1 MHLSYLRVLTID
13 HKHTYC
19 VRFEQ
24 KESTCVASL
33 LERERRAGD
42 VMTHR
47 TCGVVYYAAALP
59 PFLNER
65 TEVYLVQ
72 KLDKGY
78 IVAVPTLRDPAH
90 SVTVVEWEDQDSGE
104 EKEEVVVY
112 GRVEKLS
119 LRPEKPA
126 KWATLEH
133 RAFTEEVPLLAL
145 VSHIPP
151 SVDVG
156 GLQTKDAEEQRRE
169 PPKPTGE
176 PDKTDEGANVPAL
189 QDILTAVGNIA
200 AEVKQLKE
208 GRGFPPPA
216 QDPRLFGDL
225 ERELDESI
233 DRVDA
238 MEALRRARAAAGGP
252 PAHLGG
258 SQQRRP
264 TDGAIPEPR
273 RASGSAGDDPMALMA
288 ELLTRLLRGRTDRE
302 EEVDTEGLGGATG
315 VKGIEKMEAL
325 RKRFANYPGERT
337 RHVKDKVEQMLRDQN
352 SRGLE
357 AFVQTHSQIHR
368 DKVSLC
374 MAALFCDIIRAADDK
389 DFARVSDIACGGI
402 LCLDQFHIS
411 GNLDLAWNLTLL
423 PDPASLRVH
432 KDKPTVAA
440 VAKSKAHGRHR
451 FSALAEPKVVA
462 AALNEWK
469 NYENMAK
476 LENDA

>member
-1 MHLSYLRVLTID
+1 
-13 HKHTYC
+13 
-19 VRFEQ
+19 
-24 KESTCVASL
+24 
-33 LERERRAGD
+33 
-42 VMTHR
+42 MTHR

-78 IVAVPTLRDPAH
+78 IVAVPTLHDPAH

-112 GRVEKLS
+112 GRVEKLT

-151 SVDVG
+151 SIDVG

-169 PPKPTGE
+169 PPKPTGK

-273 RASGSAGDDPMALMA
+273 PASGSAGDDPMGLMA

-325 RKRFANYPGERT
+325 RKRFENYPGERT
-337 RHVKDKVEQMLRDQN
+337 RHVKAKVDQLLRDQN

-357 AFVQTHSQIHR
+357 AFVQSHSQIHR

-411 GNLDLAWNLTLL
+411 GNLDLAWNLTLM

-469 NYENMAK
+469 NYESMAK

>member
-1 MHLSYLRVLTID
+1 MSN
-13 HKHTYC
+13 
-19 VRFEQ
+19 
-24 KESTCVASL
+24 
-33 LERERRAGD
+33 
-42 VMTHR
+42 R

-59 PFLNER
+59 PLLNQL

-72 KLDKGY
+72 KVEAKGY
-78 IVAVPTLRDPAH
+78 IVAVPTLRDPADT
-90 SVTVVEWEDQDSGE
+90 VTVIEWTDEDSGE
-104 EKEEVVVY
+104 DKQEAVVY
-112 GRVEKLS
+112 GRVKDLH
-119 LRPEKPA
+119 LLANKPQ
-126 KWATLEH
+126 KWASLEH
-133 RAFTEEVPLLAL
+133 REFSEEVPLLAL

-156 GLQTKDAEEQRRE
+156 GPLTKDNEEPKPE
-169 PPKPTGE
+169 PPKPPVE
-176 PDKTDEGANVPAL
+176 RNNVDPAL

-200 AEVKQLKE
+200 AEVKQMKE

-225 ERELDESI
+225 ERELDEPL
-233 DRVDA
+233 DA

-258 SQQRRP
+258 RQQRRP
-264 TDGAIPEPR
+264 MDGAIPDPR
-273 RASGSAGDDPMALMA
+273 PAAGGAGDDPMALIA
-288 ELLTRLLRGRTDRE
+288 ELLTRLLRGRPERD
-302 EEVDTEGLGGATG
+302 EEVDAEGLGGATG

-337 RHVKDKVEQMLRDQN
+337 RHVKDKVEQLLRDQN

-357 AFVQTHSQIHR
+357 AFVQSHSQIHR

-411 GNLDLAWNLTLL
+411 GNLDLAWNLTLM

-469 NYENMAK
+469 NYESMAK
-476 LENDA
+476 WENDA